1 MCELAG
7 VLAANVPQQDDLSA
21 IRSSA
26 TRLQTAGSH
35 FENQDKTKIKGALD
49 RLALRNFR
57 PILKF
62 FSLLQV
68 VTLIEDKRHE

>member
-1 MCELAG
+1 MRELVG
-7 VLAANVPQQDDLSA
+7 VLDANVPQLDDLGVVS
-21 IRSSA
+21 SSA
-26 TRLQTAGSH
+26 TRLQTAASH

-49 RLALRNFR
+49 RLALRNIR
-57 PILKF
+57 PSLKF

>member
-7 VLAANVPQQDDLSA
+7 VLAANVPQLDDHRVIGFSA
-21 IRSSA
+21 A
-26 TRLQTAGSH
+26 RLQTAGSH
-35 FENQDKTKIKGALD
+35 FENQDKTEIKGALD

-57 PILKF
+57 PSLKF
-62 FSLLQV
+62 FSLLRV